1 MDAPVL
7 SHESRL
13 LSIGPGKLL
22 RCQPD
27 GGEPRLIRFVALE
40 QDGSVRYDELSFT
53 VSDQWT
59 VSAEE
64 FVARFSGAVI
74 EPYDRVMSDQEWE
87 ALTAYLRL
95 AADYGLEPH
104 QLMDFYRFFT
114 ALMPSEPPERRKR

>member
-7 SHESRL
+7 SHGSRL
-13 LSIGPGKLL
+13 LSIGPGELI
-22 RCQPD
+22 RCLPD
-27 GGEPRLIRFVALE
+27 GGEPCFIRFVALE
-40 QDGSVRYDELSFT
+40 PDGSVRYNELSFT
-53 VSDQWT
+53 VSDQRT

-74 EPYDRVMSDQEWE
+74 EPHDRTMSDQEWE

-95 AADYGLEPH
+95 AADYGLEPR

-114 ALMPSEPPERRKR
+114 ALTPAVPVG